1 MTMEGEYVGTMPDGR
16 EETKWNGCVGVRWRV
31 ACGVWCERGRGRG
44 GLKYGVGVQPEESLA
59 SAAVWME

>member
-31 ACGVWCERGRGRG
+31 ACGVSV
-44 GLKYGVGVQPEESLA
+44 GVGVGD
-59 SAAVWME
+59 